1 MGGSRLVCTCS
12 ANVAGRQILSC
23 VIIEMQLKIGGGGD
37 LWWRKFAK
45 QQVCYTGKLGD
56 KTQ

>member
-23 VIIEMQLKIGGGGD
+23 VIIETQLKIGGGGD

-45 QQVCYTGKLGD
+45 QQVCYTGKL
-56 KTQ
+56 